1 MKKIAIV
8 LAALVLAVA
17 ADLSPQEKYIKKY
30 SAIAVSEMARS
41 GVPAS
46 ITLAQGLLE
55 SRYGLSPLASE
66 ANNHFGVKCHR
77 DWAGGKY
84 YMDDDEANECFRAY
98 PSAEQSFRDHSDFL
112 RYQDRYK
119 SLFDLK
125 PTDYKAWAKGLRK
138 AGYATDPSYAS
149 KLIKLIEEYELYK
162 FDRKPEVV
170 EEMPQSPNEIEKGE
184 PAPESAVA
192 SHTAEMVRFSL
203 TRPFYEKNGLLC
215 VIALEGDTYETLAD
229 ANGLFL
235 KEILKFNDAGGM
247 KAPKAGEIVYLQNK
261 KSHAAKGMDKY
272 IVGSDGE
279 NLRDIAQRFGVKKA
293 AVMKLN
299 KFSADYVP
307 AEGDTIKLRK

>member
-1 MKKIAIV
+1 MKKIALL

-17 ADLSPQEKYIKKY
+17 ADLSPQEKYIRTY
-30 SAIAVSEMARS
+30 SQIAVSEMART

-77 DWAGGKY
+77 DWPGDRY

-98 PSAEQSFRDHSDFL
+98 PDAVQSFRDHSDFL

-138 AGYATDPSYAS
+138 AGYATDPSYAQ
-149 KLIKLIEEYELYK
+149 KLIRLIEEYELYK
-162 FDRKPEVV
+162 FDRKDEVIAMIPEA
-170 EEMPQSPNEIEKGE
+170 PNDIEKAE
-184 PAPESAVA
+184 QVPSSAA
-192 SHTAEMVRFSL
+192 QSAEMIRFSL
-203 TRPFYEKNGLLC
+203 TRPVYEKNGILC
-215 VIALEGDTYETLAD
+215 VIALEGDSYETLAD

-235 KEILKFNDAGGM
+235 KEILRFNDASGM

-261 KSHAAKGMDKY
+261 KNHAAKGMDKY
-272 IVGSDGE
+272 IVGADGE
-279 NLRDIAQRFGVKKA
+279 SLRDISQRFGVRMSSI
-293 AVMKLN
+293 MKLN
-299 KFSADYVP
+299 KFTAGHVT